1 MKPDKLSASTATKRL
16 LVPFGFRLCWIDDD
30 RRGGADLDIGG
41 QDLGL
46 VMSIGNT
53 VANLPGVIVPAVGA
67 WCRHR
72 YGSFAPLFA
81 GVASLHLLAA
91 VAFRL
96 AKNDENM
103 RSS

>member
-1 MKPDKLSASTATKRL
+1 MAL
-16 LVPFGFRLCWIDDD
+16 LRADDD

-41 QDLGL
+41 KDLGL

-53 VANLPGVIVPAVGA
+53 IANLPGVIVPAAGA
-67 WCRHR
+67 WCRYR

-91 VAFRL
+91 LVFRL
-96 AKNDENM
+96 AKNDETA
-103 RSS
+103 RST